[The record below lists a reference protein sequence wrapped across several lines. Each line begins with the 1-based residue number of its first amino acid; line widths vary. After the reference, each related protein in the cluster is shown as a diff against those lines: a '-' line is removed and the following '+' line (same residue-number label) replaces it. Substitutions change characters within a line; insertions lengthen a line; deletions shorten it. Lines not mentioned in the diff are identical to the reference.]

1 MNIST
6 AFSRVACV
14 ATLVAV
20 SLTAQ
25 AQVPPP
31 PMSAKAWLISDLTSG
46 QLLAQGN
53 PDKRIPPASLAKLM
67 TSYLVFEALKNKSI
81 SMDQTV
87 RPSESV
93 RSVGADESRTFIE
106 AGKPISVHDLVYGM
120 IVQSGNDA
128 TIALAELIGGSQANF
143 VNMMNHEAKRLG
155 LKNTHYVNVD
165 GLPDPQNYTTVAD
178 LAILSARL
186 IEDFPEYYPIYAV
199 KSFTYNHIRQWNRNR
214 LLFLD
219 PTVDGLKTGHTEE
232 AGYCLI
238 ASAHRPMPNVPGVD
252 RRVLAIAVGNT
263 TERARVQDTLS
274 ALNYAYQS
282 FDTLR
287 VYGAGQVIAKPRIW
301 KGRANTVE
309 IGVDKDTFVT
319 LPKGLGDKIKPVL
332 EVRAPLIAPLA
343 KGAVVGTV
351 NITADGK
358 QVAAFPVVAL
368 QDVPQA
374 GILGRAWDAL
384 RLKFLKK

>member
-1 MNIST
+1 MNIPT
-6 AFSRVACV
+6 AFSRAACV
-14 ATLVAV
+14 AALLAV

-46 QLLAQGN
+46 QILAQGN

-81 SMDQTV
+81 SMDQMV

-287 VYGAGQVIAKPRIW
+287 VYGVGQVVAKPRIW
-301 KGRANTVE
+301 KGRTNTVE

-358 QVAAFPVVAL
+358 QVASFPVVAL
-368 QDVPQA
+368 QDAPQA
-374 GILGRAWDAL
+374 GILSRAWDAL